1 LTAVRDTGI
10 KREANTGVVGHDR
23 PRAGGWDTEEM
34 QMNPSF
40 KQQLRQEFDLTA
52 PMATWI
58 VITHF
63 FVLACPLALM
73 WAVGT
78 YGDSL
83 SGLFAYPIL
92 VQLASAIYI
101 GSTAFEVAQN
111 SADRW
116 YLTEA
121 TRSVADLA
129 FNAFMTVA
137 FCLYT
142 IGFLGLGWISL
153 VTVALTLLFPFAY
166 IVNHPSHRGL
176 SGAVVLIATIGLYW
190 VTRDPAVFLFMVGNG
205 LGVYFITIMVKQRA
219 QWLHGWAAFFFGLG
233 FLSWPWALINT
244 VNGTPLSWLYF
255 AGIVI
260 AIGIVAAALT
270 PLLSRAKETPRQY
283 S

>member
-1 LTAVRDTGI
+1 
-10 KREANTGVVGHDR
+10 
-23 PRAGGWDTEEM
+23 
-34 QMNPSF
+34 MNLSF

-58 VITHF
+58 VITHI

-73 WAVGT
+73 WAVGA

-92 VQLASAIYI
+92 VQLASAVYI

-137 FCLYT
+137 FCMYT
-142 IGFLGLGWISL
+142 IGFLGLGWVAL
-153 VTVALTLLFPFAY
+153 VAIALTLVFPFAY
-166 IVNHPSHRGL
+166 IANHPSHRGL
-176 SGAVVLIATIGLYW
+176 SGTVVLIATIGLYW
-190 VTRDPAVFLFMVGNG
+190 TTRDPAAFLFMVGNG
-205 LGVYFITIMVKQRA
+205 LGVFFITIMVKRLA
-219 QWLHGWAAFFFGLG
+219 QWMHGFGAFFFGLG
-233 FLSWPWALINT
+233 FLSWPWVLINT
-244 VNGTPLSWLYF
+244 VNGTPLSWSAF
-255 AGIVI
+255 AGIVV
-260 AIGIVAAALT
+260 AIGILIAVLT
-270 PLLSRAKETPRQY
+270 PFLSRAKETPRQY
-283 S
+283 SA